1 MLALACSSA
10 LADYELEARATNLDY
25 YIGRYAKFNVNLYQ
39 IGVSKF
45 YGDSGWSVMVGES
58 NQGIDDAITG
68 EVKNFWVMS
77 AVQRFNLSNRLA
89 TGIRFNYTEYKST
102 INGRGNPD
110 TGLGYGLSLIARVS
124 RDYSI
129 KVSYDDYYRKTK
141 ESLGKEKTNG
151 TGVSVMYRF

>member
-1 MLALACSSA
+1 MLTLACSDA
-10 LADYELEARATNLDY
+10 LAGYEVEARTTNLNYD
-25 YIGRYAKFNVNLYQ
+25 IGRYAKFNVNLYQ

-58 NQGIDDAITG
+58 NQGLDGANTG

-77 AVQRFNLSNRLA
+77 AVQRFNLSNRLTA
-89 TGIRFNYTEYKST
+89 GIRFNYTEYKST
-102 INGRGNPD
+102 INGHGNPD

-124 RDYSI
+124 RDHSI

-141 ESLGKEKTNG
+141 ESLGKEKTSG